1 MSEERSTSV
10 QDNENKQQILTK
22 RKVIGSDTEPPVSSK
37 KKRKIC
43 GTPQT
48 KNPVQSLNEYEPGMT
63 VRTLGCIVCN
73 EQIFSGLWYEVL
85 SQTGP
90 PHDPLFRIGIKL
102 WGMEFTGEGR

>member
-1 MSEERSTSV
+1 MSEKMTTSV

-22 RKVIGSDTEPPVSSK
+22 RKVMESDTEPPVSSK

-63 VRTLGCIVCN
+63 ARTLV
-73 EQIFSGLWYEVL
+73 VL
-85 SQTGP
+85 FVTSKFYQVYTMKSSARP
-90 PHDPLFRIGIKL
+90 DPLTTLCSG
-102 WGMEFTGEGR
+102 